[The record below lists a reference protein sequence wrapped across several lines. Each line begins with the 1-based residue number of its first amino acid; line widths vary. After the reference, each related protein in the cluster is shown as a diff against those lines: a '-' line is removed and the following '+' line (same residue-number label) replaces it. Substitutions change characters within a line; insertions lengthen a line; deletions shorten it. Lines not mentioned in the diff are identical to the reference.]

1 MYHCI
6 NCSRLVPKVSLYHAL
21 GYHLVSHGG
30 RHIRC
35 LAPAD
40 NLDGN
45 STITPRTAKHT
56 ADVVRDFELL
66 QAWDSYGMVGDVV
79 VLLQSSHLLRQILTI
94 SFKFECSLLV
104 RIFLVLTFTSCC
116 RPTSFIKLSK
126 ELLRT
131 TS

>member
-1 MYHCI
+1 M
-6 NCSRLVPKVSLYHAL
+6 
-21 GYHLVSHGG
+21 
-30 RHIRC
+30 
-35 LAPAD
+35 
-40 NLDGN
+40 
-45 STITPRTAKHT
+45 

-104 RIFLVLTFTSCC
+104 RIFLVLTFMSCC
-116 RPTSFIKLSK
+116 RLTSFIKLSK